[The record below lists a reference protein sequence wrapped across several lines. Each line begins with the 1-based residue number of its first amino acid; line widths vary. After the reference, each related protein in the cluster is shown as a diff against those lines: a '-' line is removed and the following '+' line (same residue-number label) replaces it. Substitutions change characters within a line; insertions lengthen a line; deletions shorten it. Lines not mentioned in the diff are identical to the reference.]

1 MQKFE
6 VEVQVMPSCGGGL
19 RRVKVNAKD
28 TTEAIVKATLALDE
42 QGIDRW
48 SLIRVSSALN

>member
-6 VEVQVMPSCGGGL
+6 VEVQVMPSCGGGF
-19 RRVKVNAKD
+19 RRVQVKAKD
-28 TTEAIVKATLALDE
+28 KTDAIVKATVALDE
-42 QGIDRW
+42 AGIDRW